1 MKILWLSH
9 NIPYPPKGGVLQR
22 NYNLLRQ
29 LTAHHRVFLL
39 AFNQRALLRT
49 AADVDAAVVALR
61 RHCEEVQ
68 VLPLPGDRNAWSKAS
83 LVVRSAFT
91 RKPYTVN
98 WSRSADMERLVHA
111 AVESFQPDL
120 IHYDTI
126 GLAEYHLSSPL
137 IPQVL
142 NHHNVESAMMGR
154 RCRRERN
161 VFKRLYFRQEAAK
174 LSRYERAWCPRF
186 DTNITVSGED
196 AAALAQAVPG
206 LRTDVIPNGV
216 DISYFTPGPEEEE
229 EEARLVFAG
238 GMGWYPNRDAMLYF
252 AEEIWPLLKQS
263 RPAVQMTVIGR
274 RPHARLVNLS
284 RRDPNFVLTGYV
296 DDVRPHLA
304 RAAVYVCP
312 IRDGGGTRLKILDA
326 LAMGKPIVATSLAI
340 EGTKCVPGRH
350 ALIADRPEEFA
361 TRVVQVLDDR
371 ELRRALS
378 REARAL
384 AEEEYDWTFIGRRMN
399 QLYSGLASA
408 RDRGASSDPDPS

>member
-1 MKILWLSH
+1 
-9 NIPYPPKGGVLQR
+9 
-22 NYNLLRQ
+22 
-29 LTAHHRVFLL
+29 
-39 AFNQRALLRT
+39 
-49 AADVDAAVVALR
+49 
-61 RHCEEVQ
+61 
-68 VLPLPGDRNAWSKAS
+68 
-83 LVVRSAFT
+83 
-91 RKPYTVN
+91 
-98 WSRSADMERLVHA
+98 MERLVVA
-111 AVESFQPDL
+111 TIDSFRPDL

-126 GLAEYHLSSPL
+126 GLAEYRTSSPL

-142 NHHNVESAMMGR
+142 NHHNIESAMMWR
-154 RCRRERN
+154 RCQRERN

-174 LSRYERAWCPRF
+174 LSRYERDCCPRF
-186 DTNITVSGED
+186 DMNITVSGED
-196 AAALAQAVPG
+196 AAALERTVPD
-206 LRTDVIPNGV
+206 LRTEVIPNGV

-229 EEARLVFAG
+229 EEGRLVFAG

-252 AEEIWPLLKQS
+252 AEAIWPLLKQR
-263 RPAVQMTVIGR
+263 RPTIQITVIGR
-274 RPHARLVNLS
+274 RPPARLLNLS
-284 RRDPNFVLTGYV
+284 RRDPSFILTGYV

-304 RAAVYVCP
+304 RARVYVCP

-340 EGTKCVPGRH
+340 EGTKCVPEKH

-361 TRVVQVLDDR
+361 ARVLQVLDNR

-408 RDRGASSDPDPS
+408 RLRGSCPDSDPS